1 MITMIVSG
9 SRYATSADRD
19 QIAGLMASAFNLVP
33 ATADVLLRHG
43 DGPAPKGCVG
53 VDRLAASIAE
63 EWGWDLDPHPA
74 DWAKFREGAGPIRN
88 RAMCLAEIQG
98 RRADLVLAL
107 PAVGRANKGTLSL
120 IKEAIAA
127 NLSPIVVR
135 PLVLAQN
142 DTSHVAG

>member
-1 MITMIVSG
+1 MIVAG
-9 SRYATSADRD
+9 TRYATLADRSWV
-19 QIAGLMASAFNLVP
+19 AKFMASALDGFPVG
-33 ATADVLLRHG
+33 TVLLRHG
-43 DGPAPKGCVG
+43 DGRAPKGCVG

-63 EWGWDLDPHPA
+63 EWGWGFDPHPA

-107 PAVGRANKGTLSL
+107 PAVGRTNKGTLSL

-127 NLSPIVVR
+127 NLSPIIVR
-135 PLVLAQN
+135 PLRLAEV
-142 DTSHVAG
+142 T